1 MKSSIW
7 IIAKKELNRFFRDSR
22 MVISTVLLPGLLIY
36 VMYSF
41 MGSALSNQF
50 DTDENYRFAVAAVH
64 LPASVEAMLP
74 EELYDIEQVTSAD
87 DMEACKEAIREKEL
101 DALIVFPTD
110 FEAAVADPLSPERSA
125 PPQVEIYYNSSSTES
140 DAAYEALYTTLDLYE
155 SALANRFDVNAA
167 GNDDY
172 DLASE
177 KDATGFVFSSML
189 PMLLL
194 IFLFSGCMS
203 VAPEAIA
210 GEKERGTIATI
221 LVTPTKRSEL
231 AIGKIFALSIIAL
244 LSGASSTLGTMLS
257 LPKLMGSVDTMS
269 AAYYTAADYLVLAA
283 VILSTV
289 LLLVALISIISAFA
303 KTIKEAQTSV
313 MPLMIVV
320 IFLGVT
326 AMFGS
331 GAKSQLAYYC
341 IPLYNSVQAMVG
353 IFSFEMA
360 PVAVALTV
368 GVNLACTAIACFVLT
383 RMFNSEKI
391 MFRR

>member
-1 MKSSIW
+1 MKSNIW
-7 IIAKKELNRFFRDSR
+7 IIAKKELDRFFRDGA
-22 MVISTVLLPGLLIY
+22 MVIATVLLPGLLIY
-36 VMYSF
+36 IMYSF
-41 MGSALSNQF
+41 MGSALANQF
-50 DTDENYRFAVAAVH
+50 DTAEDYQFTVAAVE
-64 LPASVEAMLP
+64 LPASVKTMLP
-74 EELYDIEQVTSAD
+74 ETLYDVDPIASSDEV
-87 DMEACKEAIREKEL
+87 EACKAAIQAKEL
-101 DALIVFPTD
+101 DALIVFPAD
-110 FEAAVADPLSPERSA
+110 FEAAVANPQSPERSA
-125 PPQVEIYYNSSSTES
+125 LPQVEIYYNSARTES
-140 DAAYEALYTTLDLYE
+140 SSAYQALYETLNRYE
-155 SALANRFDVNAA
+155 SALANVFDVNA
-167 GNDDY
+167 GGGY

-177 KDATGFVFSSML
+177 KDATGSIFSSML
-189 PMLLL
+189 PMLLM

-231 AIGKIFALSIIAL
+231 AVGKIFALSIIAL

-257 LPKLMGSVDTMS
+257 LPKLMGGVETMS

-289 LLLVALISIISAFA
+289 LLLVALISIISAYA

-313 MPLMIVV
+313 VPLMIVV

-331 GAKSQLAYYC
+331 GAKSQLVYYC

-353 IFSFEMA
+353 IFSFEMIPA
-360 PVAVALTV
+360 AVALTV
-368 GVNLACTAIACFVLT
+368 GVNLACTVIASFVLT
-383 RMFNSEKI
+383 RMFNSETI

>member
-1 MKSSIW
+1 MKSNIW
-7 IIAKKELNRFFRDSR
+7 IIAKKELARFFDDRR

-50 DTDENYRFAVAAVH
+50 DTDENYQFAVAAVN

-74 EELYDIEQVTSAD
+74 EALYDIEQVTSAD
-87 DMEACKEAIREKEL
+87 DMEVCTEAIREKEL

-110 FEAAVADPLSPERSA
+110 FEAAVAEPLSPERSN

-140 DAAYEALYTTLDLYE
+140 DAAYEALYATLDLYE

-167 GNDDY
+167 GDGY

-177 KDATGFVFSSML
+177 KDATGFIFSSML
-189 PMLLL
+189 PMLLM

-231 AIGKIFALSIIAL
+231 AVGKIFALAIMAL

-257 LPKLMGSVDTMS
+257 LPKLMGGVDTMS
-269 AAYYTAADYLVLAA
+269 AAYYTAADYAVLAA
-283 VILSTV
+283 IILSTV

-331 GAKSQLAYYC
+331 GAKTQLAYYC

-353 IFSFEMA
+353 IFAFEMA
-360 PVAVALTV
+360 PAAVAVTV
-368 GVNLACTAIACFVLT
+368 GVNLVCTVVAGFILT

>member
-7 IIAKKELNRFFRDSR
+7 IIAKKELDRFFRDGA
-22 MVISTVLLPGLLIY
+22 MVIATVLLPGLLIY
-36 VMYSF
+36 IMYSF
-41 MGSALSNQF
+41 MGSALANQF
-50 DTDENYRFAVAAVH
+50 DTAEDYQFTVAAVE
-64 LPASVEAMLP
+64 LPVSVKTMLP
-74 EELYDIEQVTSAD
+74 ETLYDVDPIVSSDEV
-87 DMEACKEAIREKEL
+87 EACKAAIQAKEL
-101 DALIVFPTD
+101 DTLIVFPAD
-110 FEAAVADPLSPERSA
+110 FEAAVANPPSPERSA
-125 PPQVEIYYNSSSTES
+125 PPQVEIYYNSARTES
-140 DAAYEALYTTLDLYE
+140 SSAYQALYETLNQYE
-155 SALANRFDVNAA
+155 SALANVFDVNA
-167 GNDDY
+167 GGGY

-177 KDATGFVFSSML
+177 KDATGSIFSSML
-189 PMLLL
+189 PMLLM

-231 AIGKIFALSIIAL
+231 AVGKIFALSIIAL

-257 LPKLMGSVDTMS
+257 LPKLMGGVETMS

-283 VILSTV
+283 IILSTV
-289 LLLVALISIISAFA
+289 LLLVALISIISAYA
-303 KTIKEAQTSV
+303 KTIKEAQTSI

-353 IFSFEMA
+353 IFSFEMIPA
-360 PVAVALTV
+360 AVALTV
-368 GVNLACTAIACFVLT
+368 GVNLACTVIAGFVLT
-383 RMFNSEKI
+383 RMFNSETI

>member
-1 MKSSIW
+1 MKSNIW
-7 IIAKKELNRFFRDSR
+7 IIAKKELDRFFRDSR

-36 VMYSF
+36 IMYSF
-41 MGSALSNQF
+41 MGSALANQF
-50 DTDENYRFAVAAVH
+50 DTAEDYQFTVAAVE
-64 LPASVEAMLP
+64 LPASVKTMLP
-74 EELYDIEQVTSAD
+74 ETLYDVDPIASSDEV
-87 DMEACKEAIREKEL
+87 EACKAAIQAKEL
-101 DALIVFPTD
+101 DALIVFPAD
-110 FEAAVADPLSPERSA
+110 FEAAVANPPSPERSA
-125 PPQVEIYYNSSSTES
+125 PPQVEIYYNSARTES
-140 DAAYEALYTTLDLYE
+140 SSAYQALYETLNQYE
-155 SALANRFDVNAA
+155 SALANVFDVNA
-167 GNDDY
+167 GGGY

-177 KDATGFVFSSML
+177 KDATGSIFSSML
-189 PMLLL
+189 PMLLM

-231 AIGKIFALSIIAL
+231 AVGKIFALSIIAL

-257 LPKLMGSVDTMS
+257 LPKLMGGVETMS

-283 VILSTV
+283 IILSTV
-289 LLLVALISIISAFA
+289 LLLVALISIISAYA
-303 KTIKEAQTSV
+303 KTIKEAQTSI

-353 IFSFEMA
+353 IFSFEMIPA
-360 PVAVALTV
+360 AVALTV
-368 GVNLACTAIACFVLT
+368 GVNLACTVIAGFVLT
-383 RMFNSEKI
+383 RMFNSETI

>member
-1 MKSSIW
+1 MKSNIW
-7 IIAKKELNRFFRDSR
+7 IIAKKELDRFFRDSR

-36 VMYSF
+36 IMYSF
-41 MGSALSNQF
+41 MGSALANQF
-50 DTDENYRFAVAAVH
+50 DTAEDYQFTVAAVE
-64 LPASVEAMLP
+64 LPASVKTMLP
-74 EELYDIEQVTSAD
+74 ETLYDVDPIVSSDEV
-87 DMEACKEAIREKEL
+87 EACKAAIQAKEL
-101 DALIVFPTD
+101 DALLVFPAD
-110 FEAAVADPLSPERSA
+110 FEAAVANPPSPERSA
-125 PPQVEIYYNSSSTES
+125 PPQVEIYYNSARTES
-140 DAAYEALYTTLDLYE
+140 SSAYQALYETLNQYE
-155 SALANRFDVNAA
+155 SALANVFDVNA
-167 GNDDY
+167 GGGY

-177 KDATGFVFSSML
+177 KDATGSIFSSML
-189 PMLLL
+189 PMLLM

-231 AIGKIFALSIIAL
+231 AVGKIFALSIIAL

-257 LPKLMGSVDTMS
+257 LPKLMGGVETMS

-283 VILSTV
+283 IILSTV
-289 LLLVALISIISAFA
+289 LLLVALISIISAYA
-303 KTIKEAQTSV
+303 KTIKEAQTSI

-353 IFSFEMA
+353 IFSFEMIPA
-360 PVAVALTV
+360 AVALTV
-368 GVNLACTAIACFVLT
+368 GVNLACTVIASFVLT

>member
-7 IIAKKELNRFFRDSR
+7 IIAKKELDRFFRDSR

-41 MGSALSNQF
+41 MGSALVNQF
-50 DTDENYRFAVAAVH
+50 DTQEDYQFMIAAVN
-64 LPASVEAMLP
+64 LPASVEPMLP
-74 EELYDIEQVTSAD
+74 ETLYDVDEIASAD
-87 DMEACKEAIREKEL
+87 EVEACKTAIQEKEL
-101 DALIVFPTD
+101 DALLVFPAD
-110 FEAAVADPLSPERSA
+110 FEAAVENPLSPERSA
-125 PPQVEIYYNSSSTES
+125 PPQVEIYYNSARTES
-140 DAAYEALYTTLDLYE
+140 GSAYQALYETLNQYE
-155 SALANRFDVNAA
+155 SALANVFDVNA
-167 GNDDY
+167 GGGY
-172 DLASE
+172 DLVSE
-177 KDATGFVFSSML
+177 QDATGSIFSSML
-189 PMLLL
+189 PILLM

-231 AIGKIFALSIIAL
+231 AIGKIIAL

-257 LPKLMGSVDTMS
+257 LPKLMGDVEPMS

-289 LLLVALISIISAFA
+289 LLLVALISIISAYA
-303 KTIKEAQTSV
+303 KTIKEAQTSI

-326 AMFGS
+326 AMFG
-331 GAKSQLAYYC
+331 GRAKSQLACYC

-353 IFSFEMA
+353 IFSFKMIPA
-360 PVAVALTV
+360 AVALTV
-368 GVNLACTAIACFVLT
+368 GVNLACTVLACFALT
-383 RMFNSEKI
+383 CMFNSKKM

>member
-1 MKSSIW
+1 
-7 IIAKKELNRFFRDSR
+7 
-22 MVISTVLLPGLLIY
+22 
-36 VMYSF
+36 
-41 MGSALSNQF
+41 
-50 DTDENYRFAVAAVH
+50 
-64 LPASVEAMLP
+64 
-74 EELYDIEQVTSAD
+74 
-87 DMEACKEAIREKEL
+87 
-101 DALIVFPTD
+101 
-110 FEAAVADPLSPERSA
+110 
-125 PPQVEIYYNSSSTES
+125 
-140 DAAYEALYTTLDLYE
+140 
-155 SALANRFDVNAA
+155 
-167 GNDDY
+167 
-172 DLASE
+172 
-177 KDATGFVFSSML
+177 ML
-189 PMLLL
+189 PMLLM

-231 AIGKIFALSIIAL
+231 AVGKIFALSIIAL
-244 LSGASSTLGTMLS
+244 LSGASSTLGTILS
-257 LPKLMGSVDTMS
+257 LPKRMGGVETMS

-289 LLLVALISIISAFA
+289 LLVALISLISAYA

-331 GAKSQLAYYC
+331 GAKSQLVYYC

-353 IFSFEMA
+353 IFSFEMIPA
-360 PVAVALTV
+360 AVALTV
-368 GVNLACTAIACFVLT
+368 GVNLACTVIASFVLT
-383 RMFNSEKI
+383 RMFNSETI

>member
-1 MKSSIW
+1 MKSNIW
-7 IIAKKELNRFFRDSR
+7 IIAKKELDRFFRDGA
-22 MVISTVLLPGLLIY
+22 MVIATVLLPGLLIY
-36 VMYSF
+36 IMYSF

-110 FEAAVADPLSPERSA
+110 FEVAVANPHSPERSA
-125 PPQVEIYYNSSSTES
+125 LPQVEIYYNSARTES
-140 DAAYEALYTTLDLYE
+140 SSAYQALYETLNQYE
-155 SALANRFDVNAA
+155 SALANVFDVNA
-167 GNDDY
+167 GGGY

-177 KDATGFVFSSML
+177 KDATGSIFSSML
-189 PMLLL
+189 PMLLM

-231 AIGKIFALSIIAL
+231 AVGKIFALSIIAL

-257 LPKLMGSVDTMS
+257 LPKLMGGVETMS

-289 LLLVALISIISAFA
+289 LLLVALISIISAYA

-331 GAKSQLAYYC
+331 GAKSQLVYYC

-353 IFSFEMA
+353 IFSFEMIPA
-360 PVAVALTV
+360 AVALTV
-368 GVNLACTAIACFVLT
+368 GVNLACTVIASFVLT
-383 RMFNSEKI
+383 RMFNSETI

>member
-1 MKSSIW
+1 MKSNIW
-7 IIAKKELNRFFRDSR
+7 IIAKKELDRFFRDGA
-22 MVISTVLLPGLLIY
+22 MVIATVLLPGLLIY
-36 VMYSF
+36 IMYSF

-110 FEAAVADPLSPERSA
+110 FEAAVADPHSPERSA
-125 PPQVEIYYNSSSTES
+125 PPQVEIYYNSARTES
-140 DAAYEALYTTLDLYE
+140 SSAYQALYETLNQYE
-155 SALANRFDVNAA
+155 SALANVFDVNA
-167 GNDDY
+167 GGGY

-177 KDATGFVFSSML
+177 KDATGSIFSSML
-189 PMLLL
+189 PMLLM

-231 AIGKIFALSIIAL
+231 AVGKIFALSIIAL
-244 LSGASSTLGTMLS
+244 LSGASSTLGTILS
-257 LPKLMGSVDTMS
+257 LLKLMGGVETMS

-289 LLLVALISIISAFA
+289 LLLVALISIISAYA

-331 GAKSQLAYYC
+331 GAKSQLVYYC

-353 IFSFEMA
+353 IFSFEMIPA
-360 PVAVALTV
+360 AVALTV
-368 GVNLACTAIACFVLT
+368 GVNLACTVIASFVLT
-383 RMFNSEKI
+383 RMFNSETI

>member
-1 MKSSIW
+1 MKSNIW
-7 IIAKKELNRFFRDSR
+7 IIAKKELDRFFRDGA
-22 MVISTVLLPGLLIY
+22 MVIATVLLPGLLIY
-36 VMYSF
+36 IMYSF

-125 PPQVEIYYNSSSTES
+125 PPQVEIYYNSARTES
-140 DAAYEALYTTLDLYE
+140 SSAYQALYETLNQYE
-155 SALANRFDVNAA
+155 SALANVFDVNA
-167 GNDDY
+167 GGGY

-177 KDATGFVFSSML
+177 KDATGSIFSSML
-189 PMLLL
+189 PMLLM

-231 AIGKIFALSIIAL
+231 AVGKIFALSIIAL
-244 LSGASSTLGTMLS
+244 LSGASSTLGTILS
-257 LPKLMGSVDTMS
+257 LPKLMGGVETMS

-289 LLLVALISIISAFA
+289 LLLVALISIISAYA

-331 GAKSQLAYYC
+331 GAKSQLVYYC

-353 IFSFEMA
+353 IFSFEMIPA
-360 PVAVALTV
+360 AVALTV
-368 GVNLACTAIACFVLT
+368 GVNLACTVIASFVLT
-383 RMFNSEKI
+383 RMFNSETI

>member
-1 MKSSIW
+1 MKNSIW
-7 IIAKKELNRFFRDSR
+7 IIAKKELDRFFRDRR

-50 DTDENYRFAVAAVH
+50 DTDEDYQFAVAAVN

-74 EELYDIEQVTSAD
+74 EALYEIEQVTSAD
-87 DMEACKEAIREKEL
+87 DLEACKAAIQEKEL
-101 DALIVFPTD
+101 DALIVFPTG
-110 FEAAVADPLSPERSA
+110 FEAAVADPFSPERSA

-140 DAAYEALYTTLDLYE
+140 DAAYEALQTTLDLYE

-167 GNDDY
+167 GEGY

-189 PMLLL
+189 PMLLM

-231 AIGKIFALSIIAL
+231 AAGKIIALSIIAL

-269 AAYYTAADYLVLAA
+269 AAYYSAADYAVLAA

-289 LLLVALISIISAFA
+289 LLLVALISIISAYA

-320 IFLGVT
+320 IFIGVT

-353 IFSFEMA
+353 IFSFELFPA
-360 PVAVALTV
+360 AVALTV
-368 GVNLACTAIACFVLT
+368 GVNLACTVVACFALT

>member
-7 IIAKKELNRFFRDSR
+7 IIAKKELDRFFRDGA
-22 MVISTVLLPGLLIY
+22 MVIATVLLPGLLIY
-36 VMYSF
+36 IMYSF
-41 MGSALSNQF
+41 MGSALANQF
-50 DTDENYRFAVAAVH
+50 DTAEDYQFTVAAVE
-64 LPASVEAMLP
+64 LPASVKTMLP
-74 EELYDIEQVTSAD
+74 ETLYDVDPIASSDEV
-87 DMEACKEAIREKEL
+87 EACKAAIQAKEL
-101 DALIVFPTD
+101 DALIVFPAD
-110 FEAAVADPLSPERSA
+110 FEAAVANPPSPERSA
-125 PPQVEIYYNSSSTES
+125 PPQVEIYYNSARTES
-140 DAAYEALYTTLDLYE
+140 SSAYQALYETLNQYE
-155 SALANRFDVNAA
+155 SALANVFDVNA
-167 GNDDY
+167 GGGY

-177 KDATGFVFSSML
+177 KDATGSIFSSML
-189 PMLLL
+189 PMLLM

-231 AIGKIFALSIIAL
+231 AVGKIFALSIIAL

-257 LPKLMGSVDTMS
+257 LPKLMGGVETMS

-283 VILSTV
+283 IILSTV
-289 LLLVALISIISAFA
+289 LLLVALISIISAYA
-303 KTIKEAQTSV
+303 KTIKEAQTSI

-353 IFSFEMA
+353 IFSFEMIPA
-360 PVAVALTV
+360 AVALTV
-368 GVNLACTAIACFVLT
+368 GVNLACTVIAGFVLT

>member
-1 MKSSIW
+1 MKSNIW
-7 IIAKKELNRFFRDSR
+7 IIAKKELDRFFRDSR

-36 VMYSF
+36 IMYSF
-41 MGSALSNQF
+41 MGSALANQF
-50 DTDENYRFAVAAVH
+50 DTAEDYQFTVAAVE
-64 LPASVEAMLP
+64 LPASVKTMLP
-74 EELYDIEQVTSAD
+74 ETLYDVDPIVSSDEV
-87 DMEACKEAIREKEL
+87 EACKAAIQAKEL
-101 DALIVFPTD
+101 DALLVFPAD
-110 FEAAVADPLSPERSA
+110 FEAAVANPPSPERSA
-125 PPQVEIYYNSSSTES
+125 PPQEEIYYNSARTES
-140 DAAYEALYTTLDLYE
+140 SSAYQALYETLNQYE
-155 SALANRFDVNAA
+155 SALANVFDVNA
-167 GNDDY
+167 GGGY

-177 KDATGFVFSSML
+177 KDATGSIFSSML
-189 PMLLL
+189 PMLLM

-231 AIGKIFALSIIAL
+231 AVGKIFALSIIAL

-257 LPKLMGSVDTMS
+257 LPKLMGGVETMS

-283 VILSTV
+283 IILSTV
-289 LLLVALISIISAFA
+289 LLLVALISIISAYA
-303 KTIKEAQTSV
+303 KTIKEAQTSI

-353 IFSFEMA
+353 IFSFEMIPA
-360 PVAVALTV
+360 AVALTV
-368 GVNLACTAIACFVLT
+368 GVNLACTVIAGFVLT
-383 RMFNSEKI
+383 RMFNSETI

>member
-1 MKSSIW
+1 MKSNIW
-7 IIAKKELNRFFRDSR
+7 IIAKKELARFFGDRR

-50 DTDENYRFAVAAVH
+50 DTDENYQFAVAAVN

-74 EELYDIEQVTSAD
+74 EALYDIEQVTSAD
-87 DMEACKEAIREKEL
+87 DMEVCTEAIREKEL

-110 FEAAVADPLSPERSA
+110 FEAAVAEPFSPERSN

-140 DAAYEALYTTLDLYE
+140 DAAYEALYATLDLYE

-167 GNDDY
+167 GDGY

-177 KDATGFVFSSML
+177 KDATGFIFSSML
-189 PMLLL
+189 PMLLM

-231 AIGKIFALSIIAL
+231 AVGKIFALAIMAL

-257 LPKLMGSVDTMS
+257 LPKLMGGVDTMS
-269 AAYYTAADYLVLAA
+269 AAYYTAADYAVLAA
-283 VILSTV
+283 IILSTV

-331 GAKSQLAYYC
+331 GAKTQLAYYC

-353 IFSFEMA
+353 IFAFEMA
-360 PVAVALTV
+360 PAAVAVTV
-368 GVNLACTAIACFVLT
+368 GVNLVCTVVAGFILT

>member
-7 IIAKKELNRFFRDSR
+7 IIAKKELDRFFRDSR

-36 VMYSF
+36 IMYSF
-41 MGSALSNQF
+41 MGSALANQF
-50 DTDENYRFAVAAVH
+50 DTAEDYQFTVAAVE
-64 LPASVEAMLP
+64 LPASVKTMLP
-74 EELYDIEQVTSAD
+74 DTLYDVDPIVSSDEV
-87 DMEACKEAIREKEL
+87 EACKAAIQAKEL
-101 DALIVFPTD
+101 DALLVFPAD
-110 FEAAVADPLSPERSA
+110 FEAAVANPPSPERSA
-125 PPQVEIYYNSSSTES
+125 PPQVEIYYNSARTES
-140 DAAYEALYTTLDLYE
+140 SSAYQALYETLNQYE
-155 SALANRFDVNAA
+155 SALANVFDVNA
-167 GNDDY
+167 GGGY

-177 KDATGFVFSSML
+177 KDATGSIFSSML
-189 PMLLL
+189 PMLLM

-231 AIGKIFALSIIAL
+231 AVGKIFALSIIAL

-257 LPKLMGSVDTMS
+257 LPKLMGGVETMS

-283 VILSTV
+283 IILSTV
-289 LLLVALISIISAFA
+289 LLLVALISIISAYA
-303 KTIKEAQTSV
+303 KTIKEAQTSI

-353 IFSFEMA
+353 IFSFEMIPA
-360 PVAVALTV
+360 AVALTV
-368 GVNLACTAIACFVLT
+368 GVNLACTVIAGFVLT
-383 RMFNSEKI
+383 RMFNSETI

>member
-1 MKSSIW
+1 
-7 IIAKKELNRFFRDSR
+7 
-22 MVISTVLLPGLLIY
+22 
-36 VMYSF
+36 
-41 MGSALSNQF
+41 
-50 DTDENYRFAVAAVH
+50 
-64 LPASVEAMLP
+64 
-74 EELYDIEQVTSAD
+74 
-87 DMEACKEAIREKEL
+87 
-101 DALIVFPTD
+101 
-110 FEAAVADPLSPERSA
+110 
-125 PPQVEIYYNSSSTES
+125 
-140 DAAYEALYTTLDLYE
+140 
-155 SALANRFDVNAA
+155 
-167 GNDDY
+167 
-172 DLASE
+172 
-177 KDATGFVFSSML
+177 ML
-189 PMLLL
+189 PMLLM

-231 AIGKIFALSIIAL
+231 AVGKIFALSIIAL

-257 LPKLMGSVDTMS
+257 LPKLMGGVETMS

-289 LLLVALISIISAFA
+289 LLVALISIISAYA

-331 GAKSQLAYYC
+331 GAKSQLVYYC

-353 IFSFEMA
+353 I
-360 PVAVALTV
+360 L
-368 GVNLACTAIACFVLT
+368 I
-383 RMFNSEKI
+383 
-391 MFRR
+391 

>member
-1 MKSSIW
+1 MKSNIW
-7 IIAKKELNRFFRDSR
+7 IIAKKELDRFFRDGA
-22 MVISTVLLPGLLIY
+22 MVIATVLLPGLLIY
-36 VMYSF
+36 IMYSF

-101 DALIVFPTD
+101 DALIVFPAD
-110 FEAAVADPLSPERSA
+110 FEVAVANPHSPERSA
-125 PPQVEIYYNSSSTES
+125 LPQVEIYYNSARTES
-140 DAAYEALYTTLDLYE
+140 SSAYQALYETLNQYE
-155 SALANRFDVNAA
+155 SALANVFDVNA
-167 GNDDY
+167 GGGY

-177 KDATGFVFSSML
+177 KDATGSIFSSML
-189 PMLLL
+189 PMLLM

-231 AIGKIFALSIIAL
+231 AVGKIFALSIIAL

-257 LPKLMGSVDTMS
+257 LPKLMGGVETMS

-289 LLLVALISIISAFA
+289 LLLVALISIISAYA

-331 GAKSQLAYYC
+331 GAKSQLVYYC

-353 IFSFEMA
+353 IFSFEMIPA
-360 PVAVALTV
+360 AVALTV
-368 GVNLACTAIACFVLT
+368 GVNLACTVIASFVLT
-383 RMFNSEKI
+383 RMFNSETI

>member
-1 MKSSIW
+1 MKSNIW
-7 IIAKKELNRFFRDSR
+7 IIAKKELDRFFRDSR

-36 VMYSF
+36 IMYSF
-41 MGSALSNQF
+41 MGSALANQF
-50 DTDENYRFAVAAVH
+50 DTAEDYQFTVAAVE
-64 LPASVEAMLP
+64 LPASVKTMLP
-74 EELYDIEQVTSAD
+74 ETLYDVDTIASSDEV
-87 DMEACKEAIREKEL
+87 EACKAAIQAKEL
-101 DALIVFPTD
+101 DALIVFPAD
-110 FEAAVADPLSPERSA
+110 FEAAVANPPSPERSA
-125 PPQVEIYYNSSSTES
+125 PPQVEIYYNSARTES
-140 DAAYEALYTTLDLYE
+140 SSAYQALYETLNQYE
-155 SALANRFDVNAA
+155 SALANVFDVNA
-167 GNDDY
+167 GGGY

-177 KDATGFVFSSML
+177 KDATGSIFSSML
-189 PMLLL
+189 PMLLM

-231 AIGKIFALSIIAL
+231 AVGKIFALSIIAL

-257 LPKLMGSVDTMS
+257 LPKLMGGVETMS

-283 VILSTV
+283 IILSTV
-289 LLLVALISIISAFA
+289 LLLVALISIISAYA
-303 KTIKEAQTSV
+303 KTIKEAQTSI

-353 IFSFEMA
+353 IFSFEMIPA
-360 PVAVALTV
+360 AVALTV
-368 GVNLACTAIACFVLT
+368 GVNLACTVIASFVLT

>member
-7 IIAKKELNRFFRDSR
+7 IIAKKELDRFFRDGA
-22 MVISTVLLPGLLIY
+22 MVIATVLLPGLLIY
-36 VMYSF
+36 IMYSF
-41 MGSALSNQF
+41 MGSALANQF
-50 DTDENYRFAVAAVH
+50 DTAEDYQFTVAAVE
-64 LPASVEAMLP
+64 LPVSVKTMLP
-74 EELYDIEQVTSAD
+74 ETLYDVDPIVSSDEV
-87 DMEACKEAIREKEL
+87 EACKAAIQAKEL
-101 DALIVFPTD
+101 DALIVFPAD
-110 FEAAVADPLSPERSA
+110 FEAAVANPPSPERSA
-125 PPQVEIYYNSSSTES
+125 PPQVEIYYNSARTES
-140 DAAYEALYTTLDLYE
+140 SSAYQALYETLNQYE
-155 SALANRFDVNAA
+155 SALANVFDVNA
-167 GNDDY
+167 GGGY

-177 KDATGFVFSSML
+177 KDATGSIFSSML
-189 PMLLL
+189 PMLLM

-231 AIGKIFALSIIAL
+231 AVGKIFALSIIAL

-257 LPKLMGSVDTMS
+257 LPKLMGGVETMS

-283 VILSTV
+283 IILSTV
-289 LLLVALISIISAFA
+289 LLLVALISIISAYA
-303 KTIKEAQTSV
+303 KTIKEAQTSI

-341 IPLYNSVQAMVG
+341 IPLYNSVQAMVD
-353 IFSFEMA
+353 IFSFEMIPA
-360 PVAVALTV
+360 AVALTV
-368 GVNLACTAIACFVLT
+368 GVNLACTVIAGFVLT
-383 RMFNSEKI
+383 RMFNSETI

>member
-1 MKSSIW
+1 MKSNIW
-7 IIAKKELNRFFRDSR
+7 IIAKKELDRFFRDGA
-22 MVISTVLLPGLLIY
+22 MVIATVLLPGLLIY
-36 VMYSF
+36 IMYSF
-41 MGSALSNQF
+41 MGSALANQF
-50 DTDENYRFAVAAVH
+50 DTAEDYQFTVAAVE
-64 LPASVEAMLP
+64 LPASVKTMLP
-74 EELYDIEQVTSAD
+74 ETLYDVDPIASSDEV
-87 DMEACKEAIREKEL
+87 EACKAAIQAKEL

-110 FEAAVADPLSPERSA
+110 FEAAMADPLSPERSA
-125 PPQVEIYYNSSSTES
+125 PPQVEIYYNSARTES
-140 DAAYEALYTTLDLYE
+140 SSAYQALYETLNQYE
-155 SALANRFDVNAA
+155 SALANVFDVNA
-167 GNDDY
+167 GGGY

-177 KDATGFVFSSML
+177 KDATGSIFSSML
-189 PMLLL
+189 PMLLM

-231 AIGKIFALSIIAL
+231 AVGKIFALSIIAL
-244 LSGASSTLGTMLS
+244 LSGASSTLGTILS
-257 LPKLMGSVDTMS
+257 LPKLMGGVETMS

-289 LLLVALISIISAFA
+289 LLLVALISIISAYA

-331 GAKSQLAYYC
+331 GAKSQLVYYC

-353 IFSFEMA
+353 IFSFEMIPA
-360 PVAVALTV
+360 AVALTV
-368 GVNLACTAIACFVLT
+368 GVNLACTVIASFVLT
-383 RMFNSEKI
+383 RMFNSETI

>member
-1 MKSSIW
+1 MKSNIW
-7 IIAKKELNRFFRDSR
+7 IIAKKELDRFFRDGA
-22 MVISTVLLPGLLIY
+22 MVIATVLLPGLLIY
-36 VMYSF
+36 IMYSF

-74 EELYDIEQVTSAD
+74 EELYDIERVTSAD

-125 PPQVEIYYNSSSTES
+125 PPQVEIYYNSARTES
-140 DAAYEALYTTLDLYE
+140 SSAYQALYETLNQYE
-155 SALANRFDVNAA
+155 SALANVFDVNA
-167 GNDDY
+167 GGGY

-177 KDATGFVFSSML
+177 KDATGSIFSSML
-189 PMLLL
+189 PMLLM

-231 AIGKIFALSIIAL
+231 AVGKIFALSIIAL
-244 LSGASSTLGTMLS
+244 LSGASSTLGTILS
-257 LPKLMGSVDTMS
+257 LPKLMGGVETMS

-289 LLLVALISIISAFA
+289 LLLVALISIISAYA
-303 KTIKEAQTSV
+303 KTIKETQTSV

-331 GAKSQLAYYC
+331 GAKSQLVYYC

-353 IFSFEMA
+353 IFSFEMIPA
-360 PVAVALTV
+360 AVALTV
-368 GVNLACTAIACFVLT
+368 GVNLACTVIASFVLT
-383 RMFNSEKI
+383 RMFNSETI

>member
-1 MKSSIW
+1 MKSNIW
-7 IIAKKELNRFFRDSR
+7 IIAKKELDRFFRDSR

-36 VMYSF
+36 IMYSF
-41 MGSALSNQF
+41 MGSALANQF
-50 DTDENYRFAVAAVH
+50 DTAEDYQFTVAAVE
-64 LPASVEAMLP
+64 LPASVKTMLP
-74 EELYDIEQVTSAD
+74 ETLYDVDPIVSSDEV
-87 DMEACKEAIREKEL
+87 EACKAAIQAKEL
-101 DALIVFPTD
+101 DALLVFPAD
-110 FEAAVADPLSPERSA
+110 FEAAVANPPSPERSA
-125 PPQVEIYYNSSSTES
+125 PPQVEIYYNSARTES
-140 DAAYEALYTTLDLYE
+140 SSAYQALYETLNQYE
-155 SALANRFDVNAA
+155 SALANVFDVNA
-167 GNDDY
+167 GGGY

-177 KDATGFVFSSML
+177 KDATGSIFSSML
-189 PMLLL
+189 PMLLM

-231 AIGKIFALSIIAL
+231 AVGKIFALSIIAL

-257 LPKLMGSVDTMS
+257 LPKLMGGVETMS

-283 VILSTV
+283 IILSTV
-289 LLLVALISIISAFA
+289 LLLVALISIISAYA
-303 KTIKEAQTSV
+303 KTIKEAQTSI

-353 IFSFEMA
+353 IFSFEMIPA
-360 PVAVALTV
+360 AVALTV
-368 GVNLACTAIACFVLT
+368 GVNLACTVIAGFVLT
-383 RMFNSEKI
+383 RMFNSETI

>member
-7 IIAKKELNRFFRDSR
+7 IIAKKELDRFFRDGA
-22 MVISTVLLPGLLIY
+22 MVIATVLLPGLLIY
-36 VMYSF
+36 IMYSF
-41 MGSALSNQF
+41 MGSALANQF
-50 DTDENYRFAVAAVH
+50 DTAEDYQFTVAAVE
-64 LPASVEAMLP
+64 LPVSVKTMLP
-74 EELYDIEQVTSAD
+74 ETLYDVDPIVSSDEV
-87 DMEACKEAIREKEL
+87 EACKAAIQAKEL
-101 DALIVFPTD
+101 DALIVFPAD
-110 FEAAVADPLSPERSA
+110 FEAAVANPPSPERSA
-125 PPQVEIYYNSSSTES
+125 PPQVEIYYNSARTES
-140 DAAYEALYTTLDLYE
+140 SSAYQALYETLNQYE
-155 SALANRFDVNAA
+155 SALANVFDVNA
-167 GNDDY
+167 GGGY

-177 KDATGFVFSSML
+177 KDATGSIFSSML
-189 PMLLL
+189 PMLLM

-231 AIGKIFALSIIAL
+231 AVGKIFALSIIAL

-257 LPKLMGSVDTMS
+257 LPKLMGGVETMS

-283 VILSTV
+283 IILSTV
-289 LLLVALISIISAFA
+289 LLLVALISIISAYA
-303 KTIKEAQTSV
+303 KTIKEAQTSI

-353 IFSFEMA
+353 IFSFEMIPA
-360 PVAVALTV
+360 AVALTV
-368 GVNLACTAIACFVLT
+368 GVNLACTVIASFVLT

>member
-7 IIAKKELNRFFRDSR
+7 IIAKKELDRFFRDGA
-22 MVISTVLLPGLLIY
+22 MVIATVLLPGLLIY
-36 VMYSF
+36 IMYSF
-41 MGSALSNQF
+41 MGSALANQF
-50 DTDENYRFAVAAVH
+50 DTAEDYQFTVAAVE
-64 LPASVEAMLP
+64 LPVSVKTMLP
-74 EELYDIEQVTSAD
+74 DTLYDVDPIVSSDEV
-87 DMEACKEAIREKEL
+87 EACKAAIQAKEL
-101 DALIVFPTD
+101 DALIVFPAD
-110 FEAAVADPLSPERSA
+110 FEAAVANPPSPERSA
-125 PPQVEIYYNSSSTES
+125 PPQVEIYYNSARTES
-140 DAAYEALYTTLDLYE
+140 SSAYQALYETLNQYE
-155 SALANRFDVNAA
+155 SALANVFDVNA
-167 GNDDY
+167 GGGY

-177 KDATGFVFSSML
+177 KDATGSIFSSML
-189 PMLLL
+189 PMLLM

-231 AIGKIFALSIIAL
+231 AVGKIFALSIIAL

-257 LPKLMGSVDTMS
+257 LPKLMGGVETMS

-289 LLLVALISIISAFA
+289 LLLVALISIISAYA
-303 KTIKEAQTSV
+303 KTIKEAQTSI

-353 IFSFEMA
+353 IFSFEMIPA
-360 PVAVALTV
+360 AVALTV
-368 GVNLACTAIACFVLT
+368 GVNLACTVIAGFVLT
-383 RMFNSEKI
+383 RMFNSETI

>member
-7 IIAKKELNRFFRDSR
+7 IIAKKELDRFFRDGA
-22 MVISTVLLPGLLIY
+22 MVIATVLLPGLLIY
-36 VMYSF
+36 IMYSF
-41 MGSALSNQF
+41 MGSALANQF
-50 DTDENYRFAVAAVH
+50 DTAEDYQFTVAAVE
-64 LPASVEAMLP
+64 LPVSVKTMLP
-74 EELYDIEQVTSAD
+74 ETLYDVDPIVSSDEV
-87 DMEACKEAIREKEL
+87 EACKAAIQAKEL
-101 DALIVFPTD
+101 DALIVFPAD
-110 FEAAVADPLSPERSA
+110 FEAAVANPPSPERSA
-125 PPQVEIYYNSSSTES
+125 PPQVEIYYNSARTES
-140 DAAYEALYTTLDLYE
+140 SSAYQALYETLNQYE
-155 SALANRFDVNAA
+155 SALANVFDVNA
-167 GNDDY
+167 GGGY

-177 KDATGFVFSSML
+177 KDATGSIFSSML
-189 PMLLL
+189 PMLLM

-231 AIGKIFALSIIAL
+231 AVGKIFALSIIAL

-257 LPKLMGSVDTMS
+257 LPKLMGGVETMS

-283 VILSTV
+283 IILSTV
-289 LLLVALISIISAFA
+289 LLLVALISIISAYA
-303 KTIKEAQTSV
+303 KTIKEAQTSI

-353 IFSFEMA
+353 IFSFEMIPA
-360 PVAVALTV
+360 AVALTV
-368 GVNLACTAIACFVLT
+368 GVNLACTVIAGFVLT
-383 RMFNSEKI
+383 RMFNSETI

>member
-1 MKSSIW
+1 MKSNIW
-7 IIAKKELNRFFRDSR
+7 IIAKKELDRFFRDGA
-22 MVISTVLLPGLLIY
+22 MVIATVLLPGLLIY
-36 VMYSF
+36 IMYSF

-125 PPQVEIYYNSSSTES
+125 PPQVEIYYNSARTES
-140 DAAYEALYTTLDLYE
+140 SSAYQALYETLNQYE
-155 SALANRFDVNAA
+155 SALANVFDVNA
-167 GNDDY
+167 GGGY

-177 KDATGFVFSSML
+177 KDATGSIFSSML
-189 PMLLL
+189 PMLLM

-231 AIGKIFALSIIAL
+231 AVGKIFALSIIAL
-244 LSGASSTLGTMLS
+244 LSGASSTLGTILS
-257 LPKLMGSVDTMS
+257 LPKLMGGVETMS
-269 AAYYTAADYLVLAA
+269 AAFYTAADYLVLAA

-289 LLLVALISIISAFA
+289 LLLVALISIISAYA

-331 GAKSQLAYYC
+331 GAKSQLVYYC

-353 IFSFEMA
+353 IFSFEMIPA
-360 PVAVALTV
+360 AVALTV
-368 GVNLACTAIACFVLT
+368 GVNLACTVIASFVLT
-383 RMFNSEKI
+383 RMFNSETI

>member
-1 MKSSIW
+1 MKSNIW
-7 IIAKKELNRFFRDSR
+7 IIAKKELDRFFRDGA
-22 MVISTVLLPGLLIY
+22 MVIATVLLPGLLIY
-36 VMYSF
+36 IMYSF
-41 MGSALSNQF
+41 MGSALANQF
-50 DTDENYRFAVAAVH
+50 DTAEDYQFTVAAVE
-64 LPASVEAMLP
+64 LPASVKTMLP
-74 EELYDIEQVTSAD
+74 ETLYDVDPIASSDEV
-87 DMEACKEAIREKEL
+87 EACKAAIQAKEL
-101 DALIVFPTD
+101 DALIVFPAD
-110 FEAAVADPLSPERSA
+110 FEAAVANPHSPERSA
-125 PPQVEIYYNSSSTES
+125 LPQVEIYYNSARTES
-140 DAAYEALYTTLDLYE
+140 SSAYQALYETLNQYE
-155 SALANRFDVNAA
+155 SALANVFDVNA
-167 GNDDY
+167 GGGY

-177 KDATGFVFSSML
+177 KDATGSIFSSML
-189 PMLLL
+189 LM

-231 AIGKIFALSIIAL
+231 VVGKIFALSIIAL

-257 LPKLMGSVDTMS
+257 LPKLMGGVETMS

-289 LLLVALISIISAFA
+289 LLLVALISIISAYA

-313 MPLMIVV
+313 VPLMIVV

-331 GAKSQLAYYC
+331 GAKSQLVYYC

-353 IFSFEMA
+353 IFSFEMIPA
-360 PVAVALTV
+360 AVALTV
-368 GVNLACTAIACFVLT
+368 GVNLACTVIASFVLT
-383 RMFNSEKI
+383 RMFNSETI

>member
-1 MKSSIW
+1 MKSNIW
-7 IIAKKELNRFFRDSR
+7 IIAKKELDRFFRDGA
-22 MVISTVLLPGLLIY
+22 MVIATVLLPGLLIY
-36 VMYSF
+36 IMYSF
-41 MGSALSNQF
+41 MGSALANQF
-50 DTDENYRFAVAAVH
+50 DTAEDYQFTVAAVE
-64 LPASVEAMLP
+64 LPVSVKTMLP
-74 EELYDIEQVTSAD
+74 ETLYDVDPIVSSDEV
-87 DMEACKEAIREKEL
+87 EACKAAIQAKEL
-101 DALIVFPTD
+101 DALIVFPAD
-110 FEAAVADPLSPERSA
+110 FEAAVANPPSPERSA
-125 PPQVEIYYNSSSTES
+125 PPQVEIYYNSARTES
-140 DAAYEALYTTLDLYE
+140 SSAYQALYETLNQYE
-155 SALANRFDVNAA
+155 SALANVFDVNA
-167 GNDDY
+167 GGGY

-177 KDATGFVFSSML
+177 KDATGSIFSSML
-189 PMLLL
+189 PMLLM

-231 AIGKIFALSIIAL
+231 AVGKIFALSIIAL

-257 LPKLMGSVDTMS
+257 LPKLMGGVETMS

-283 VILSTV
+283 IILSTV
-289 LLLVALISIISAFA
+289 LLLVALISIISAYA
-303 KTIKEAQTSV
+303 KTIKEAQTSI

-353 IFSFEMA
+353 IFSFEMIPA
-360 PVAVALTV
+360 AVALTV
-368 GVNLACTAIACFVLT
+368 GVNLACTVIAGFVLT
-383 RMFNSEKI
+383 RMFNSETI

>member
-7 IIAKKELNRFFRDSR
+7 IIAKKELDRFFRDGA
-22 MVISTVLLPGLLIY
+22 MVIATVLLPGLLIY
-36 VMYSF
+36 IMYSF
-41 MGSALSNQF
+41 MGSALANQF
-50 DTDENYRFAVAAVH
+50 DTAEDYQFTVAAVE
-64 LPASVEAMLP
+64 LPVSVKTMLP
-74 EELYDIEQVTSAD
+74 ETLYDVDPIVSSDEV
-87 DMEACKEAIREKEL
+87 EACKAAIQAKEL
-101 DALIVFPTD
+101 DALLVFPAD
-110 FEAAVADPLSPERSA
+110 FEAAVANPPSPERSA
-125 PPQVEIYYNSSSTES
+125 PPQVEIYYNSARTES
-140 DAAYEALYTTLDLYE
+140 SSAYQALYETLNQYE
-155 SALANRFDVNAA
+155 SALANVFDVNA
-167 GNDDY
+167 GGGY

-177 KDATGFVFSSML
+177 KDATGSIFSSML
-189 PMLLL
+189 PMLLM

-231 AIGKIFALSIIAL
+231 AVGKIFALSIIAL

-257 LPKLMGSVDTMS
+257 LPKLMGGVETMS

-289 LLLVALISIISAFA
+289 LLLVALISIISAYA

-353 IFSFEMA
+353 IFSFEMIPA
-360 PVAVALTV
+360 AVALTV
-368 GVNLACTAIACFVLT
+368 GVNLACTVIASFVLT
-383 RMFNSEKI
+383 RMFNSETI

>member
-1 MKSSIW
+1 MKSNIW
-7 IIAKKELNRFFRDSR
+7 IIAKKELDRFFRDGA
-22 MVISTVLLPGLLIY
+22 MVIATVLLPGLLIY
-36 VMYSF
+36 IMYSF
-41 MGSALSNQF
+41 MGSALANQF
-50 DTDENYRFAVAAVH
+50 DTAEDYQFTVAAVE
-64 LPASVEAMLP
+64 LPASVKTMLP
-74 EELYDIEQVTSAD
+74 ETLYDVDPIASSDEV
-87 DMEACKEAIREKEL
+87 EACRAAIQAKEL
-101 DALIVFPTD
+101 DALIVFPAD
-110 FEAAVADPLSPERSA
+110 FEAAVANPHSPERSA
-125 PPQVEIYYNSSSTES
+125 LPQVEIYYNSARTES
-140 DAAYEALYTTLDLYE
+140 SSAYQALYETLNQYE
-155 SALANRFDVNAA
+155 SALANVFDVNA
-167 GNDDY
+167 GGGY

-177 KDATGFVFSSML
+177 KDATGSIFSSML
-189 PMLLL
+189 PMLLM

-231 AIGKIFALSIIAL
+231 AVGKIFALSIIAL

-257 LPKLMGSVDTMS
+257 LPKLMGGVETMS

-289 LLLVALISIISAFA
+289 LLLVALISIISAYA

-331 GAKSQLAYYC
+331 GAKSQLVYYC

-353 IFSFEMA
+353 IFSFEMIPA
-360 PVAVALTV
+360 AVALTV
-368 GVNLACTAIACFVLT
+368 GVNLACTVIASFVLT
-383 RMFNSEKI
+383 RMFNSETI

>member
-1 MKSSIW
+1 MKSNIW
-7 IIAKKELNRFFRDSR
+7 IIAKKELDRFFRDSR

-36 VMYSF
+36 IMYSF
-41 MGSALSNQF
+41 MGSALANQF
-50 DTDENYRFAVAAVH
+50 DTAEDYQFTVAAVE
-64 LPASVEAMLP
+64 LPASVKTMLP
-74 EELYDIEQVTSAD
+74 DTLYDVDPIVSSDEV
-87 DMEACKEAIREKEL
+87 EACKAAIQAKEL
-101 DALIVFPTD
+101 DALLVFPAD
-110 FEAAVADPLSPERSA
+110 FEAAVANPPSPERSA
-125 PPQVEIYYNSSSTES
+125 PPQVEIYYNSARTES
-140 DAAYEALYTTLDLYE
+140 SSAYQALYETLNQYE
-155 SALANRFDVNAA
+155 SALANVFDVNA
-167 GNDDY
+167 GGGY

-177 KDATGFVFSSML
+177 KDATGSIFSSML
-189 PMLLL
+189 PMLLM

-231 AIGKIFALSIIAL
+231 AVGKIFALSIIAL

-257 LPKLMGSVDTMS
+257 LPKLMGGVETMS

-283 VILSTV
+283 IILSTV
-289 LLLVALISIISAFA
+289 LLLVALISIISAYA
-303 KTIKEAQTSV
+303 KTIKEAQTSI

-353 IFSFEMA
+353 IFSFEMIPA
-360 PVAVALTV
+360 AVALTV
-368 GVNLACTAIACFVLT
+368 GVNLACTVIASFVLT

>member
-1 MKSSIW
+1 MKSNIW
-7 IIAKKELNRFFRDSR
+7 IIAKKELDRFFRDGA
-22 MVISTVLLPGLLIY
+22 MVIATVLLPGLLIY
-36 VMYSF
+36 IMYSF

-110 FEAAVADPLSPERSA
+110 FEAAVADPHSPERSA
-125 PPQVEIYYNSSSTES
+125 PPQVEIYYNSARTES
-140 DAAYEALYTTLDLYE
+140 SSAYQALYETLNQYE
-155 SALANRFDVNAA
+155 SALANVFDVNA
-167 GNDDY
+167 GGGY

-177 KDATGFVFSSML
+177 KDATGSIFSSML
-189 PMLLL
+189 PMLLM

-231 AIGKIFALSIIAL
+231 AVGKIFALSIIAL
-244 LSGASSTLGTMLS
+244 LSGASSTLGTILS
-257 LPKLMGSVDTMS
+257 LPKLMGGVETMS

-289 LLLVALISIISAFA
+289 LLLVALISIISAYA

-331 GAKSQLAYYC
+331 GAKSQLVYYC

-353 IFSFEMA
+353 IFSFEMIPA
-360 PVAVALTV
+360 AVALTV
-368 GVNLACTAIACFVLT
+368 GVNLACTVIASFVLT
-383 RMFNSEKI
+383 RMFNSETI

>member
-1 MKSSIW
+1 MKSNIW
-7 IIAKKELNRFFRDSR
+7 IIAKKELDRFFRDSR

-36 VMYSF
+36 IMYSF
-41 MGSALSNQF
+41 MGSALANQF
-50 DTDENYRFAVAAVH
+50 DTAEDYQFTVAAVE
-64 LPASVEAMLP
+64 LPASVKTMLP
-74 EELYDIEQVTSAD
+74 ETLYDVDPIASSDEV
-87 DMEACKEAIREKEL
+87 EACKAAIQAKEL
-101 DALIVFPTD
+101 DALIVFPAD
-110 FEAAVADPLSPERSA
+110 FEAAVANPPSPERSA
-125 PPQVEIYYNSSSTES
+125 LPQVEIYYNSARTES
-140 DAAYEALYTTLDLYE
+140 SSAYQALYETLNQYE
-155 SALANRFDVNAA
+155 SALANVFDVNA
-167 GNDDY
+167 GGGY

-177 KDATGFVFSSML
+177 KDATGSIFSSML
-189 PMLLL
+189 PMLLM

-231 AIGKIFALSIIAL
+231 AVGKIFALSIIAL

-257 LPKLMGSVDTMS
+257 LPKLMGGVETMS

-283 VILSTV
+283 IILSTV
-289 LLLVALISIISAFA
+289 LLLVALISIISAYA
-303 KTIKEAQTSV
+303 KTIKEAQTSI

-353 IFSFEMA
+353 IFSFEMIPA
-360 PVAVALTV
+360 AVALTV
-368 GVNLACTAIACFVLT
+368 GVNLACTVIAGFVLT
-383 RMFNSEKI
+383 RMFNSETI

>member
-1 MKSSIW
+1 MKSNIW
-7 IIAKKELNRFFRDSR
+7 IIAKKELDRFFRDSR

-36 VMYSF
+36 IMYSF
-41 MGSALSNQF
+41 MGSALTNQF
-50 DTDENYRFAVAAVH
+50 DTAEDYQFTVAAVE
-64 LPASVEAMLP
+64 LPASVKTMLP
-74 EELYDIEQVTSAD
+74 ETLYDVDPIASSDEV
-87 DMEACKEAIREKEL
+87 EACKAAIQAKEL
-101 DALIVFPTD
+101 DALIVFPAD
-110 FEAAVADPLSPERSA
+110 FEAAVANPPSPERSA
-125 PPQVEIYYNSSSTES
+125 PPQVEIYYNSARTES
-140 DAAYEALYTTLDLYE
+140 SSAYQALYETLNQYE
-155 SALANRFDVNAA
+155 SALANVFDVNA
-167 GNDDY
+167 GGGY

-177 KDATGFVFSSML
+177 KDATGSIFSSML
-189 PMLLL
+189 PMLLM

-231 AIGKIFALSIIAL
+231 AVGKIFALSIIAL

-257 LPKLMGSVDTMS
+257 LPKLMGGVETMS

-283 VILSTV
+283 IILSTV
-289 LLLVALISIISAFA
+289 LLLVALISIISAYA
-303 KTIKEAQTSV
+303 KTIKEAQTSI

-353 IFSFEMA
+353 IFSFEMIPA
-360 PVAVALTV
+360 AVALTV
-368 GVNLACTAIACFVLT
+368 GVNLACTVIASFVLT

>member
-7 IIAKKELNRFFRDSR
+7 IIAKKELDRFFRDGR

-36 VMYSF
+36 IMYSF

-50 DTDENYRFAVAAVH
+50 DTAEDYQFAVATVN

-74 EELYDIEQVTSAD
+74 EEFYEIEQVTPGD
-87 DMEACKEAIREKEL
+87 DLEAYKTAIQEQEL
-101 DALIVFPTD
+101 DALLVFPVG
-110 FEAAVADPLSPERSA
+110 FEAAVANPLSQERSA
-125 PPQVEIYYNSSSTES
+125 PPQVEIYYNSACTES
-140 DAAYEALYTTLDLYE
+140 NSAYQALYETLNQYE
-155 SALANRFDVNAA
+155 SALANVFDVNA
-167 GNDDY
+167 GEGY
-172 DLASE
+172 DLSSE
-177 KDATGFVFSSML
+177 QDATGFIFSSML
-189 PMLLL
+189 PMLLM

-231 AIGKIFALSIIAL
+231 AVGKIIALSIIAL

-257 LPKLMGSVDTMS
+257 LPKLMGGVETMS
-269 AAYYTAADYLVLAA
+269 AAYYSAADYAVLAA

-303 KTIKEAQTSV
+303 KTIKEAQTTV

-331 GAKSQLAYYC
+331 GAKTQLAYYC

-353 IFSFEMA
+353 IFSFEMLPA
-360 PVAVALTV
+360 AMALTV
-368 GVNLACTAIACFVLT
+368 GVNLACTVVAGFVLT

>member
-1 MKSSIW
+1 MKSNIW
-7 IIAKKELNRFFRDSR
+7 IIAKKELDRFFRDGA
-22 MVISTVLLPGLLIY
+22 MVIATVLLPGLLIY
-36 VMYSF
+36 IMYSF

-125 PPQVEIYYNSSSTES
+125 PPQVEIYYNSARTES
-140 DAAYEALYTTLDLYE
+140 SSAYQALYETLNQYE
-155 SALANRFDVNAA
+155 SALANVFDVNA
-167 GNDDY
+167 GGGY

-177 KDATGFVFSSML
+177 KDATGSIFSSML
-189 PMLLL
+189 PMLLM

-231 AIGKIFALSIIAL
+231 AVGKIFALSIIAL

-257 LPKLMGSVDTMS
+257 LPKLMGGVETMS

-289 LLLVALISIISAFA
+289 LLLVALISIISAYA

-331 GAKSQLAYYC
+331 GAKSQLVYYC

-353 IFSFEMA
+353 IFSFEMIPA
-360 PVAVALTV
+360 AVALTV
-368 GVNLACTAIACFVLT
+368 GVNLACTVIASFVLT
-383 RMFNSEKI
+383 RMFNSETI

>member
-7 IIAKKELNRFFRDSR
+7 IIAKKELDRFFRDSR

-50 DTDENYRFAVAAVH
+50 DTAEDYQFAVAAVH

-74 EELYDIEQVTSAD
+74 EELYDIAQVTSAD

-110 FEAAVADPLSPERSA
+110 FEVAVADPLSPERSA

-140 DAAYEALYTTLDLYE
+140 DAAYETLCASLDLYE

-167 GNDDY
+167 GDGY

-177 KDATGFVFSSML
+177 KDATGFIFSSML
-189 PMLLL
+189 PMLLM

-231 AIGKIFALSIIAL
+231 AIGKIIALSIIAL

-257 LPKLMGSVDTMS
+257 LPKLMGGVETMS
-269 AAYYTAADYLVLAA
+269 AAYYTAADYAVLAV

-289 LLLVALISIISAFA
+289 LLLVALISIISAYA

-320 IFLGVT
+320 IFIGVT
-326 AMFGS
+326 AMFGG
-331 GAKSQLAYYC
+331 GAKTQLAYYC
-341 IPLYNSVQAMVG
+341 IPLYNSVQTMVG
-353 IFSFEMA
+353 IFSFEMIPA
-360 PVAVALTV
+360 TVALTV
-368 GVNLACTAIACFVLT
+368 GVNLACTVIACFALT
-383 RMFNSEKI
+383 RMFNSETI

>member
-7 IIAKKELNRFFRDSR
+7 IIAKKELDRFFRDGA
-22 MVISTVLLPGLLIY
+22 MVIATVLLPGLLIY
-36 VMYSF
+36 IMYSF
-41 MGSALSNQF
+41 MGSALANQF
-50 DTDENYRFAVAAVH
+50 DTAEDYQFTVAAVE
-64 LPASVEAMLP
+64 LPVSVKTMLP
-74 EELYDIEQVTSAD
+74 ETLYDVDPIVSSDEV
-87 DMEACKEAIREKEL
+87 EACKAAIQAKEL
-101 DALIVFPTD
+101 DALLVFPAD
-110 FEAAVADPLSPERSA
+110 FEAAVANPPSPERSA
-125 PPQVEIYYNSSSTES
+125 PPQVEIYYNSARTES
-140 DAAYEALYTTLDLYE
+140 SSAYQALYETLNQYE
-155 SALANRFDVNAA
+155 SALANVFDVNA
-167 GNDDY
+167 GGGY

-177 KDATGFVFSSML
+177 KDATGSIFSSML
-189 PMLLL
+189 PMLLM

-231 AIGKIFALSIIAL
+231 AVGKIFALSIIAL

-257 LPKLMGSVDTMS
+257 LPKLMGGVETMS

-283 VILSTV
+283 IILSTV
-289 LLLVALISIISAFA
+289 LLLVALISIISAYA
-303 KTIKEAQTSV
+303 KTIKEAQTSI

-353 IFSFEMA
+353 IFSFEMIPA
-360 PVAVALTV
+360 AVALTV
-368 GVNLACTAIACFVLT
+368 GVNLACTVIAGFVLT
-383 RMFNSEKI
+383 RMFNSETI